1 MKPSMK
7 QIVYRGGIAQFC
19 LPASWVEEYEPA
31 GGGTFYEDKPG
42 TGTLRVNVM
51 DLKKKSGD
59 SPSTE
64 TAHDLL
70 LEISKANSVE
80 SLPNGVALARSTR
93 GAIENGEQLLL
104 HTWHIGVRMTPSHFR
119 IIVFT
124 YTILA
129 KQESTR
135 DVQQEIAMLDGSIS
149 KGDYPAVEG
158 VAGNYPP

>member
-1 MKPSMK
+1 
-7 QIVYRGGIAQFC
+7 
-19 LPASWVEEYEPA
+19 
-31 GGGTFYEDKPG
+31 
-42 TGTLRVNVM
+42 
-51 DLKKKSGD
+51 
-59 SPSTE
+59 
-64 TAHDLL
+64 LL
-70 LEISKANSVE
+70 LEISKTKSVE
-80 SLPNGVALARSTR
+80 SLPNNVALARSTR

-104 HTWHIGVRMTPSHFR
+104 HTWHIGVCVTPRHFR

-135 DVQQEIAMLDGSIS
+135 DVQQEIAMLEGSIS